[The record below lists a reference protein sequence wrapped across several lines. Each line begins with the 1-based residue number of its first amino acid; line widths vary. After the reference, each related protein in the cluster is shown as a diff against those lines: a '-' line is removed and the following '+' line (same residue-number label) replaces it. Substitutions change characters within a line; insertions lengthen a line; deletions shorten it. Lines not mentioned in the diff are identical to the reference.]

1 MRMYIPPALGHRLSQ
16 LPFEPLICLK
26 QCHVCAPIFL
36 PCFLGSFSPLL
47 SLCARVLSVSQ
58 SLCLSLEL
66 GVEVQEARRSAER

>member
-1 MRMYIPPALGHRLSQ
+1 MRMYIPPALGHRLSR

-36 PCFLGSFSPLL
+36 SCFLGSFSPLL
-47 SLCARVLSVSQ
+47 SAHAFSL
-58 SLCLSLEL
+58 SLCLLLEL